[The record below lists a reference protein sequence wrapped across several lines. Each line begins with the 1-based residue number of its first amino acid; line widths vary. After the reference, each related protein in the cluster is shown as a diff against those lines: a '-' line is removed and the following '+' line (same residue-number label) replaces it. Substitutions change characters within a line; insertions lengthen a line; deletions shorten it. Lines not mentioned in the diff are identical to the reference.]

1 MAKRPVEHPRGA
13 DRPEKQLFSLRLPKQ
28 LWVELSVVA
37 KLRGK
42 PMNELLGGIL
52 QQWWDTQ
59 PERASVARLVK
70 ASGTAEATRE
80 RSEGEDS

>member
-1 MAKRPVEHPRGA
+1 MAKRPVERSRRA
-13 DRPEKQLFSLRLPKQ
+13 ERPEKQLFSLRLPKQ
-28 LWVELSVVA
+28 LWAELSVVA

-42 PMNELLGGIL
+42 PMNELLGGVL

-70 ASGTAEATRE
+70 TSGTAESS